1 MHNLVKFIFIT
12 GGVVS
17 SLGKG
22 VASGIIGVLLQEYGY
37 RVRLRKLDPYF
48 NIDSGTMQPNE
59 HGEVFVTEDGAET
72 DLDLGHY
79 ERFTAVNTT
88 KRDHV
93 TAGKIYSDLLLGER
107 QGVYLGKTVQVIPNV
122 TNLIKEF
129 ITSNLNKED
138 FIICEIGGTVGDI
151 EAQPFL
157 EAIRQIRYDL
167 GKENTAF
174 IHITLVPY
182 LRVAKELKTKPTQHS
197 VKELRGAGIQPDIL
211 LLRSEKPLPI
221 DIKQKVALHCNISQ
235 ERVIQALDQKNIY
248 KALTAYRGDNLCVQI
263 LKHFGVAP
271 TILAN
276 TKKWNNIVRQISNL
290 KTHITIAIVGKYMKT
305 KDAYKSVTES
315 LMHAGVANRYKVI
328 IKWVDAGE
336 ITEENITEKLADSA
350 GVLVL
355 GGFGVRDTE
364 GKILAI
370 KYVRENKIPFVGIC
384 LGMQLALIEYARHV
398 LNIKDATSSE
408 FNIKGTNIIC
418 NMKEWIRGSLIENR
432 ENSQQVGGTM
442 RLGSYPCSIIND
454 TLAYKIYKKT
464 NITERYR
471 HRYTFNMMFK
481 KQFQNTDMIFSGYAS
496 DNDMVEIVELLK
508 HPYFIGVQFHPEL
521 KSRIFAP
528 HPLFVEFIKSAS
540 SSLRF
545 GV

>member
-1 MHNLVKFIFIT
+1 MH

-22 VASGIIGVLLQEYGY
+22 VASGIIGALLQEYGY
-37 RVRLRKLDPYF
+37 KVRLRKLDPYF
-48 NIDSGTMQPNE
+48 NLDSGTMQPNE

-79 ERFTAVNTT
+79 ERFTAVSTT
-88 KRDHV
+88 KRDHI
-93 TAGKIYSDLLLGER
+93 TAGER
-107 QGVYLGKTVQVIPNV
+107 QGAYLGKTVQVVPNV

-129 ITSNLNKED
+129 ITSDLNTED

-157 EAIRQIRYDL
+157 EAIRQIRNDL
-167 GKENTAF
+167 SKENTAF
-174 IHITLVPY
+174 IHMTLVPY

-197 VKELRGAGIQPDIL
+197 VKELRGTGIQPDIL
-211 LLRSEKPLPI
+211 LLRSEQPLPI
-221 DIKQKVALHCNISQ
+221 HIKQKVALHCNIDQ
-235 ERVIQALDQKNIY
+235 ER
-248 KALTAYRGDNLCVQI
+248 I
-263 LKHFGVAP
+263 LKHFGISP
-271 TILAN
+271 TVLAN
-276 TKKWNNIVRQISNL
+276 TKKWNNIVRQIANL
-290 KTHITIAIVGKYMKT
+290 KTNITIAIVGKYMKT

-315 LMHAGVANRYKVI
+315 LMHAGVANQYKVM

-336 ITEENITEKLADSA
+336 ITEENINEKLAGSS

-355 GGFGVRDTE
+355 GGFGARDTE
-364 GKILAI
+364 
-370 KYVRENKIPFVGIC
+370 GIC

-418 NMKEWIRGSLIENR
+418 HMKEWIRSGLIENR
-432 ENSQQVGGTM
+432 ANCHQLGGTM
-442 RLGSYPCSIIND
+442 
-454 TLAYKIYKKT
+454 
-464 NITERYR
+464 
-471 HRYTFNMMFK
+471 
-481 KQFQNTDMIFSGYAS
+481 SGYAS

-521 KSRIFAP
+521 KSRIFDP

-540 SSLRF
+540 SKELYLE
-545 GV
+545 G